1 MAVGTR
7 WTRGKD
13 DWGFLRER
21 QAPGRGEL
29 VYGVCV
35 CGGGG
40 SSRNV
45 HTSRPDLHLD
55 LRVILFFVTI
65 CQFVEHN
72 AVSRKKQEQILA
84 TADILCPESTVTSN
98 TTPVKTPRSRSN
110 IFVFLL

>member
-35 CGGGG
+35 WGGVALIIIGKMSALPRQTSAVHHPCGESCG
-40 SSRNV
+40 
-45 HTSRPDLHLD
+45 HLHHA
-55 LRVILFFVTI
+55 
-65 CQFVEHN
+65 E
-72 AVSRKKQEQILA
+72 KQ
-84 TADILCPESTVTSN
+84 TVA
-98 TTPVKTPRSRSN
+98 
-110 IFVFLL
+110 